1 MNYRKIICSLLAVIF
16 FLIPVQC
23 FAANSVD
30 VNRNSTITVYFR
42 DEKTPIVGAKFNLY
56 LVAECDKNG
65 RLTVTQD
72 FKNYRVDFNTDDK
85 EALQALAQTLEGYAL
100 RDDIAPLDSGTT
112 NANGILVFPTSGK
125 ELKPGL
131 YLVTGERH
139 TQNDKIYDA
148 TPFIVSLPS
157 EDSETGKLNYDVTA
171 VPKYEVKPTPSQSE
185 KETYKIIKLW
195 EDEGFE
201 NYRPQQITVE
211 LLRDGKVFEKVILN
225 EENRWTYKWENL
237 DSSRKWSVVEDV
249 PEGYTV
255 TITQQGNAFIITN
268 KSDKTETT
276 TKPSSSSSTT
286 TPSNNEKTTN
296 QGSTPSSPSEDKVPQ
311 TGQLWWPVPML
322 VCLGV
327 LLIVVGLIRRK
338 NGE

>member
-72 FKNYRVDFNTDDK
+72 FKNYRVDFDIDDK
-85 EALQALAQTLEGYAL
+85 EALQTLAQTLEGYAL

-112 NANGILVFPTSGK
+112 DANGILVFPTSGK

-148 TPFIVSLPS
+148 TPFIVSIPS
-157 EDSETGKLNYDVTA
+157 EDSETGKLNYDVTV
-171 VPKYEVKPTPSQSE
+171 VPKYIFKLTPSVPD
-185 KETYKIIKLW
+185 KEIYKVIKLW
-195 EDEGFE
+195 DDDGCESD
-201 NYRPQQITVE
+201 RPEQITVE
-211 LLRDGKVFEKVILN
+211 LLRDGELYETIVLN
-225 EENRWTYKWENL
+225 EANRWTYRWESL
-237 DSSRKWSVVEDV
+237 EGGYDWSVAEDT
-249 PEGYTV
+249 PEGYV
-255 TITQQGNAFIITN
+255 VSITQEGTTFIVTN
-268 KSDKTETT
+268 KHRDSETPSEPSTPVTT
-276 TKPSSSSSTT
+276 TKPSDSETT
-286 TPSNNEKTTN
+286 TG
-296 QGSTPSSPSEDKVPQ
+296 QSTPPTEERVPQ

-322 VCLGV
+322 VSLGV

>member
-42 DEKTPIVGAKFNLY
+42 DEQTPIVEAKFNLY

-85 EALQALAQTLEGYAL
+85 EALQALAQTLEGYVL
-100 RDDIAPLDSGTT
+100 RDDITPLDSGTT

-148 TPFIVSLPS
+148 TPFIVSIPS
-157 EDSETGKLNYDVTA
+157 EDSETGKLNYDVTV
-171 VPKYEVKPTPSQSE
+171 VPKYIFKLTPSVPD
-185 KETYKIIKLW
+185 KEIYKVIKLW
-195 EDEGFE
+195 DDDGCESD
-201 NYRPQQITVE
+201 RPEQITVE
-211 LLRDGKVFEKVILN
+211 LLRDGEMYETIVLN
-225 EENRWTYKWENL
+225 EANRWTYRWESL
-237 DSSRKWSVVEDV
+237 EGGHDWSVAEDT
-249 PEGYTV
+249 PESYV
-255 TITQQGNAFIITN
+255 VSITQEGTTFIVTN
-268 KSDKTETT
+268 KHRDSETPSEPSTPVTT
-276 TKPSSSSSTT
+276 TKPSDSETT
-286 TPSNNEKTTN
+286 TG
-296 QGSTPSSPSEDKVPQ
+296 QSTPPTEERVPQ